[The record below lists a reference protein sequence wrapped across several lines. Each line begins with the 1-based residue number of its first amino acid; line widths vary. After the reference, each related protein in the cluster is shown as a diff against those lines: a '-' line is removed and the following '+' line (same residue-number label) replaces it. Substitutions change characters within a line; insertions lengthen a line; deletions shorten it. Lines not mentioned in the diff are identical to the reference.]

1 MGASLYMLTKA
12 LLQVWN
18 ETVATLTLMALG
30 LLGRN
35 GSSFSSI
42 EHFYFVRNE
51 EDCLTSKSTSISLLK
66 QTLVKY
72 PFPRIKQLPA

>member
-1 MGASLYMLTKA
+1 MSFYSLERVSSWVHMLTKA

-35 GSSFSSI
+35 GRSFSSI
-42 EHFYFVRNE
+42 EHFLVRE
-51 EDCLTSKSTSISLLK
+51 
-66 QTLVKY
+66 
-72 PFPRIKQLPA
+72 P